1 MRRLPLLV
9 LLTLLAACGNEPT
22 QQPDHQAEWRDVLAR
37 KEAAMSPKA
46 GRAQKQM
53 YADALSTFV
62 RKHPNHGRAREVYRS
77 IQLEFADDL
86 AAIGRH
92 RQALRFYRSVLNHDP
107 ANERARTGLA
117 RTMSRLSI
125 TRDKLLELEKGMTK
139 RQVAHILG
147 KPVPGWT
154 ESVDR
159 RPADIEAW
167 YYRTTTGAVAAV
179 YFRGGRVLAAEES
192 SNSRLAR
199 LGS

>member
-1 MRRLPLLV
+1 MRRLPLFLLLSLLV
-9 LLTLLAACGNEPT
+9 ACSNDGA
-22 QQPDHQAEWRDVLAR
+22 QQPDHQAEWREVLAQ
-37 KEAAMSPKA
+37 KKAAMSPRA
-46 GRAQKQM
+46 TGAQKQM

-92 RQALRFYRSVLNHDP
+92 RQALRFYRSVLANDP
-107 ANERARTGLA
+107 VNERARNGMTLA
-117 RTMSRLSI
+117 MSRLSV
-125 TRDKLLELEKGMTK
+125 TRARLLELEKGMSK
-139 RQVAHILG
+139 RDVAHILG

-154 ESVDR
+154 ETVDR
-159 RPADIEAW
+159 KPADIEAW
-167 YYRTTTGAVAAV
+167 YYRTTTGGVAAV

-192 SNSRLAR
+192 SNAKMAR